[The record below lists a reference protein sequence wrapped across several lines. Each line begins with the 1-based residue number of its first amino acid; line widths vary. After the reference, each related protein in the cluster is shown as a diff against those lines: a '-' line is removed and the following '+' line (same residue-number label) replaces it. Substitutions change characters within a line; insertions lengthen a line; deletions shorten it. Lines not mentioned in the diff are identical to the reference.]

1 MTDKDRKGSEEVVEV
16 RIKLTK
22 ENGKIFQALVSIP
35 NKQNRSFKAK
45 EWLIEGFSAS
55 EERVFE
61 HGS

>member
-1 MTDKDRKGSEEVVEV
+1 MTDKGRKASEEVVEV

-45 EWLIEGFSAS
+45 EWLIDGYNAS
-55 EERVFE
+55 EEKVFE